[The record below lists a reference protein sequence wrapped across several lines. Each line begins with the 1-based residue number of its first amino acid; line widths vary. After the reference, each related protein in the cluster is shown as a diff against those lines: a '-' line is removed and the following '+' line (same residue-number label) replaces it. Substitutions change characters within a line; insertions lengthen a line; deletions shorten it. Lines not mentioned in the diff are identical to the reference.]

1 MSVTQTFVIVEGE
14 REVSTVAGLTGAAM
28 VWNENPGA
36 RRVYITAPSGPVGPD
51 PWQRVREVTPDELR
65 NALHIRV

>member
-1 MSVTQTFVIVEGE
+1 MSVTQTFVIIEGE

-36 RRVYITAPSGPVGPD
+36 RRVYQIAPTGPVGPD
-51 PWQRVREVTPDELR
+51 AWERVREVMPDELN